1 LLILEMQSKGASR
14 FLFNPKP
21 TRCFGVQVSHRV
33 AQLAGDIAAAR
44 GGGGEK
50 PDPLEVESFLEELLL
65 LCQRSEEYNAFMLDK
80 MRAGAGAG
88 GGGALAMPHCV
99 FQVPI
104 FEPH

>member
-44 GGGGEK
+44 GGGVALGYK
-50 PDPLEVESFLEELLL
+50 AKFRAFSFVGPPDCDLGRFWTVIGY
-65 LCQRSEEYNAFMLDK
+65 RRHMNAFFVTEDAQGNPK
-80 MRAGAGAG
+80 TG
-88 GGGALAMPHCV
+88 PNPTPT
-99 FQVPI
+99 QP
-104 FEPH
+104 